1 MNQFEKKRR
10 MAERYAN
17 VENNITFTEQT
28 LFKIIEELYRNDIN
42 KIDRSYRAKVLFIYD
57 QIPAFLSQHEKCVR
71 LSNIEEKSTFPM
83 YQDTL
88 FWLGDSMIGQAY
100 IIHPKNLM
108 VKKEIVCIPSYMSI
122 CL

>member
-1 MNQFEKKRR
+1 M
-10 MAERYAN
+10 
-17 VENNITFTEQT
+17 
-28 LFKIIEELYRNDIN
+28 
-42 KIDRSYRAKVLFIYD
+42 VLSIYD
-57 QIPAFLSQHEKCVR
+57 QIPAFLSQHEKRVR

-83 YQDTL
+83 YQDTF